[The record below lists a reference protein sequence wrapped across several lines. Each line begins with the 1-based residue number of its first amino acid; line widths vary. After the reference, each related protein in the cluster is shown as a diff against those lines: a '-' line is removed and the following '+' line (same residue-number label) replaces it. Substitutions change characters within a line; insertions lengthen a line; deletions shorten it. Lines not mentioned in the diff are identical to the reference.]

1 MSSFYVEIGERR
13 IASGDTV
20 GQTIGEIWR
29 EVMKKKKRARRLK
42 AREER
47 ERERDRAEEE
57 WGGVPFAQPA
67 CVSNVEKQ
75 FVPLST
81 NGVNFDRNAKVAD
94 NNVKIALY

>member
-1 MSSFYVEIGERR
+1 MSFLRGNRR
-13 IASGDTV
+13 KKGCKRGHRGLDN
-20 GQTIGEIWR
+20 R
-29 EVMKKKKRARRLK
+29 RNMKRSDK
-42 AREER
+42 EEKESQATKSTRR

-94 NNVKIALY
+94 KNVKIALY